1 MVKIIVNTRLL
12 LPNRLEGIGWF
23 TFQTLKRITQQHPE
37 VHFIYVFD
45 RDFDSSFITSTN
57 ITPIILAPPAR
68 HPFLYYLWFQWSL
81 KQLIHRVKPDLFL
94 SPDGFLSLGAATK
107 QLPVIHD
114 INFHHYPQDVKWLT
128 AKYYN
133 YYFPKF
139 AKAATRIATVSEYS
153 KHDISKAYN
162 LPLSKIDVVYNGI
175 NEFFKPI
182 DEAAQQAVKAKWTQ
196 GQDYFVYV
204 GSLHPR
210 KNTATL
216 IRAFTQ
222 FKQKGSSLK
231 LVLAGPLFWS
241 KEEIEAALNE
251 SAYKSDVIFTGRL
264 GNEELNAVMA
274 SAKALTMVPR
284 YEGFGIPLI
293 EAMQVGIPII
303 CSNVSSLP
311 EVAGNAA
318 ILVSPTSETE
328 IAQAM
333 TQLESDASLRQQ
345 LIANGHQQKQNFSW
359 DKSAALLW
367 KSIEDTLST

>member
-1 MVKIIVNTRLL
+1 MKIIVNTRLL

-45 RDFDSSFITSTN
+45 RDFDPLFITSTN

-81 KQLIHRVKPDLFL
+81 KQLINRVKPDLFL
-94 SPDGFLSLGAATK
+94 SPDGFLSLGANTK

-139 AKAATRIATVSEYS
+139 AKAATRIATVSEHS

-162 LPLSKIDVVYNGI
+162 IPLSKIDVVYNGI
-175 NEFFKPI
+175 NEFFKPL
-182 DEAAQQAVKAKWTQ
+182 DEVGQQAVKAKWTQ

-210 KNTATL
+210 KNTVTL

-222 FKQKGSSLK
+222 FKQKGSPLK
-231 LVLAGPLFWS
+231 LVLAGPLFWN

-251 SAYKSDVIFTGRL
+251 SVYKNDVIFTGRL
-264 GNEELNAVMA
+264 GNDELNAVLA

-328 IAQAM
+328 ISQAM
-333 TQLESDASLRQQ
+333 AQLDADASLRQQ

-359 DKSAALLW
+359 DRSAALLW
-367 KSIEDTLST
+367 KSIEDTLSM